1 MGTLRY
7 KPRPFPEKG
16 EGLVLER
23 ITSLEK
29 RSRLGMRQPEEYAS
43 ELPSRIQIE
52 SMDGDMVE
60 TLFNL
65 VKALDTGFLDVHADV
80 ATVIAGLTSDGEAIS
95 PPTAVI
101 LSITSKKYF
110 LIDSI

>member
-23 ITSLEK
+23 ITILDKIST
-29 RSRLGMRQPEEYAS
+29 LGMRQPEEYAS
-43 ELPSRIQIE
+43 ELPSPIQNDSI
-52 SMDGDMVE
+52 DGDMNENV
-60 TLFNL
+60 FKL
-65 VKALDTGFLDVHADV
+65 VGALDTGFLDVQADV

-95 PPTAVI
+95 PPYRDPVKNI
-101 LSITSKKYF
+101 
-110 LIDSI
+110 

>member
-7 KPRPFPEKG
+7 KSRPFPEKG

-23 ITSLEK
+23 IISLEK
-29 RSRLGMRQPEEYAS
+29 LSRLSIRPPEEYAS
-43 ELPSRIQIE
+43 ELPSPIQIE

-60 TLFNL
+60 NLFNL
-65 VKALDTGFLDVHADV
+65 VKALDTGFLDVQADV

-95 PPTAVI
+95 SPQP
-101 LSITSKKYF
+101 
-110 LIDSI
+110 

>member
-29 RSRLGMRQPEEYAS
+29 RSRLGMRQPEEYAG
-43 ELPSRIQIE
+43 ELPSPIQID
-52 SMDGDMVE
+52 SIDGDMNENV
-60 TLFNL
+60 FQL
-65 VKALDTGFLDVHADV
+65 VGALDTGFLDVQADV
-80 ATVIAGLTSDGEAIS
+80 ATAIAGLTSDGEAIS
-95 PPTAVI
+95 PPSRDPVVKNI
-101 LSITSKKYF
+101 
-110 LIDSI
+110 